1 MRNSY
6 FMIGFLRGQI
16 FSANEDGVTVD
27 CNGVGYDVFCTAST
41 LESFRTSIGKPGFL
55 WIYPQIKEDGWNL
68 FGFETQFEKSV
79 FMSLIKVNGVG
90 PKVAMAALSGASADR
105 VLEMIETEDVKA
117 LTQLPKIGK
126 KIAEQIILSLKGK
139 LVRAPT
145 DESKAAKVPV
155 RRELSSAL
163 INLGFRSQDVERVV
177 ADIPANVTIEEGLK
191 LGLKHLTSI

>member
-1 MRNSY
+1 
-6 FMIGFLRGQI
+6 MIGFLKGQV
-16 FSANEDGVTVD
+16 FSASEDSILMD
-27 CNGVGYDVFCTAST
+27 CNGVGYDVFCTSST
-41 LESFRTSIGKPGFL
+41 LESFRSSIGKSGFL

-105 VLEMIETEDVKA
+105 VLEMIETEDVKG

-139 LVRAPT
+139 LVRAPNEDLRET
-145 DESKAAKVPV
+145 KVPV

-177 ADIPANVTIEEGLK
+177 AEIPATVTIEEGLK

>member
-1 MRNSY
+1 
-6 FMIGFLRGQI
+6 MIGFLRGQI
-16 FSANEDGVTVD
+16 FSASEDGVIVD
-27 CNGVGYDVFCTAST
+27 CNGVGYDVFCTSGT
-41 LESFRTSIGKPGFL
+41 LESLRGTIGKPGFL
-55 WIYPQIKEDGWNL
+55 WIYTQIKEDGWNL

-90 PKVAMAALSGASADR
+90 PKVALAALSGASADR

-139 LVRAPT
+139 LVRAPKE
-145 DESKAAKVPV
+145 DDGGQKVPV

-177 ADIPANVTIEEGLK
+177 AEIPVTSTIEEGLK